1 MRSSD
6 ETLIAALEIL
16 SNDIQSDDGVTNA
29 VVAEAALRLRELS
42 CKIQESQPTHKD

>member
-16 SNDIQSDDGVTNA
+16 SNDIQSDDGVANA
-29 VVAEAALRLRELS
+29 VVAEAALRIRELTD
-42 CKIQESQPTHKD
+42 KIDDQLDAMH

>member
-16 SNDIQSDDGVTNA
+16 SNDIQSEDGVANT
-29 VVAEAALRLRELS
+29 VVAEAALRIRELS
-42 CKIQESQPTHKD
+42 DKIDDQLDAMH

>member
-16 SNDIQSDDGVTNA
+16 SNDIQSDDGVANA
-29 VVAEAALRLRELS
+29 VVAEAALRIRELTG
-42 CKIQESQPTHKD
+42 KIDDQLDAMH